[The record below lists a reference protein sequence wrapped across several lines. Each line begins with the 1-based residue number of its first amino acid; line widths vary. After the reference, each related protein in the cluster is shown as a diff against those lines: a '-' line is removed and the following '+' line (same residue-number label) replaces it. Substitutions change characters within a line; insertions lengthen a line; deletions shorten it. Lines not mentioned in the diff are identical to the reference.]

1 MEPKFCHALG
11 FRDALAHVCMITRM
25 NGPHAAVR
33 EVAEMLL
40 KSDPDHCHAKVVLEM
55 IDVDE
60 REQRRKAWRK
70 KRKKSK

>member
-1 MEPKFCHALG
+1 
-11 FRDALAHVCMITRM
+11 M